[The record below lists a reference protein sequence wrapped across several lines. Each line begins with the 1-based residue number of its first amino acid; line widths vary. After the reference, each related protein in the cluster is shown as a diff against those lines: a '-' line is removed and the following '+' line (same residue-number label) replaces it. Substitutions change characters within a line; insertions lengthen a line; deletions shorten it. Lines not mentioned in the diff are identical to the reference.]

1 MFSLKDLTKVTKT
14 SSGDLREK
22 TKCAVN
28 RVLIGKVLCPN
39 VVSMTRRSEASIFE
53 NVILLSNIKF
63 FKLHAS

>member
-28 RVLIGKVLCPN
+28 RVLIGKVLLMSGFN
-39 VVSMTRRSEASIFE
+39 VVSMARTSEA
-53 NVILLSNIKF
+53 NVF
-63 FKLHAS
+63 

>member
-28 RVLIGKVLCPN
+28 RVLIGKVLCPTL
-39 VVSMTRRSEASIFE
+39 MLFQWLAQAKQT
-53 NVILLSNIKF
+53 F
-63 FKLHAS
+63 FKM